1 MFKNNHELDFT
12 VITVCYNSA
21 STIQETISSVL
32 SQKEINFEYIII
44 DGVSTDGTIDILNA
58 NNDRRLKYIS
68 EPDKGLYDAMN
79 KGIAKAKGKIVAI
92 LNSDDLY
99 INDHVLSDIF
109 DEFNRSNA
117 DLVSGNLYYFDNDFS
132 QAIRKYP
139 CENMN
144 SKAKWKKGKQ
154 PPHPSTF
161 VRRSVYEEIGYYHSE
176 FKISSDYEFLLRAI
190 FINNYKHS
198 IINKYLVAMRM
209 GGEST
214 SGFKSRYIGSKEV
227 YLSWKKNNISPPL
240 FLIPLKI
247 INKLLIK

>member
-1 MFKNNHELDFT
+1 MLKDDHDLDFT

-32 SQKEINFEYIII
+32 SQKRVTFEYIII
-44 DGVSTDGTIDILNA
+44 DGASTDGTIDILN
-58 NNDRRLKYIS
+58 NNKDSRLKYSS

-99 INDHVLSDIF
+99 INDYVLSDVLA
-109 DEFNRSNA
+109 EFNQNNA
-117 DLVSGNLYYFDNDFS
+117 DLVSGNLYYFNNDPS
-132 QAIRKYP
+132 QVIRKYP
-139 CENMN
+139 CEDMN

-161 VRRSVYEEIGYYHSE
+161 VKLSVYKKIGYYHSE

-198 IINKYLVAMRM
+198 ILNKYLVAMRM

-227 YLSWKKNNISPPL
+227 YLSWKKNNIAPPL